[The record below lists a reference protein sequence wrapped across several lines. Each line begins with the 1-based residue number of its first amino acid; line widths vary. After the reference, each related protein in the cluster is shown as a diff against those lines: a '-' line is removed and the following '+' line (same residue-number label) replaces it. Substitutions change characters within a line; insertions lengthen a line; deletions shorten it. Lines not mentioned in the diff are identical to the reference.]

1 MMLSMSNVSAA
12 QAENYY
18 ESDDYYTAGLADDES
33 PVKVGNVQVKVARSS
48 DSKGRSTALTGDLG
62 QQSVKVD
69 QSSPK
74 IDLNLPAQW
83 QGKGAI
89 ALGLS
94 GSVEPAHF
102 RTLLHGQ
109 DLQGHNLHAKAIN
122 LDTHRAATDYTFS
135 APKSVSIAALIQR
148 DDRVLMAHDR
158 AVAVALAVLE
168 DRYTQARISTPT
180 GRQKVTTANLIAAVF
195 RHETS
200 RDQDPQLHSHCVTI
214 NTTQLP
220 DGSWRSMSNEAV
232 IAQQKLLG
240 QIYQN
245 ELAYQL
251 RQYGYGIDPR
261 PNGQFELTGY
271 SQAVLDRYST
281 RSHAIAAYLEHR
293 AQATGEPVT
302 AADRKQATLKTRKNK
317 AKGIPR
323 EVLLQS
329 WQADLEAQGLTLPP
343 IPNSELNGLL
353 IRDGA
358 VNSCVNEDVN
368 HVVNSSVNHCSERDT
383 LFSRS
388 QMERFALEHH
398 LGEQSFTDLNAAFA
412 ANRELIKVDLQK
424 DRYTT
429 QTAIDRELET
439 LRLMR
444 QGQGQVGEIAA
455 LAEVTQLTQH
465 LTLTEGQRQALEFSA
480 TTTDRVIGWQGVAG
494 AGKTYS
500 LYRLGELA
508 ASKGYTV
515 RGFAPSAEAANV
527 LGREAEIPSDT
538 VASWLNAKPNPA
550 ALLEKELWI
559 VDEAG
564 LLSAKDA
571 QALLQKAAQQ
581 QARVILVGDTRQLS
595 AVEAGNPFQSLQA
608 GGMATVRLDESLR
621 QRTASLKAAVAL
633 VANGHIES
641 GLDAL
646 KQAGCLQEIPDPAQR
661 LQQIAQDYL
670 SLSAAQ
676 QAETLVIAGTHQE
689 RLELVQA
696 IRAGLQARDLLGQN
710 VCTIQGLRPKDLTT
724 AQAQYIWHYE
734 IGDVVQPQRHYPQ
747 LGLQKHQRYTVLG
760 RDPETNRLWLQAEFG
775 QHLTINPAH
784 CEQKTVYQVQEIPIA
799 VGDRLRW
806 TQNNRAA
813 GIRNGQI
820 FTLQQ
825 LDPQGHAQIR
835 YDDGQIAAITLSGQ
849 QPIDYAWMSTTYSAQ
864 GKTAERVLVATEA
877 MNSRES
883 FYVAVSRAKTHLTL
897 YTANT
902 AELTRRAQISR
913 ANATVLPLYQQ
924 VCYAQTPQTSAS
936 ARPDSLHSGDAIRRL
951 RDRLAAA
958 LPEDWPLRA
967 GIERL
972 HRGASPNPRTVE
984 SIARTVAAISLRRR
998 QATVL
1003 EPLAKPDPEWQ
1014 RQAER
1019 LLQGAQLLLQVSGRT
1034 DPDGRRRVKGH
1045 NYGLEQEGQTL
1056 TLYRWSLGP
1065 SRKEEILTYKGQT
1078 REWVTELSGEEM
1090 RAIGDVLHQGVQ
1102 ISQHRREE
1110 EMKRS
1115 RSRDRGMEA

>member
-18 ESDDYYTAGLADDES
+18 ESDDYYTAGLADDGS
-33 PVKVGNVQVKVARSS
+33 QVKA
-48 DSKGRSTALTGDLG
+48 DNLQA
-62 QQSVKVD
+62 KV
-69 QSSPK
+69 
-74 IDLNLPAQW
+74 DLNLPAQW

-89 ALGLS
+89 SLGLS
-94 GSVEPAHF
+94 GPVEPAHF

-122 LDTHRAATDYTFS
+122 LKTHRAATDYTFS
-135 APKSVSIAALIQR
+135 APKSVSLAALIQR
-148 DDRVLMAHDR
+148 DDRVLIAHDR
-158 AVAVALAVLE
+158 AVSVALAVLE
-168 DRYTQARISTPT
+168 ARYTQARIGTPT
-180 GRQKVTTANLIAAVF
+180 GRQKVITGNLIAAVF
-195 RHETS
+195 CHETS

-214 NTTQLP
+214 NATQLP

-251 RQYGYGIDPR
+251 WQCGYGIDPR

-271 SQAVLDRYST
+271 GQDVLDRYST
-281 RSHAIAAYLEHR
+281 RSHAIAAYLERR

-323 EVLLQS
+323 EVLLQG

-343 IPNSELNGLL
+343 IPNSRLNGLL
-353 IRDGA
+353 IRDSA
-358 VNSCVNEDVN
+358 VNSLVNEDVN

-398 LGEQSFTDLNAAFA
+398 LGEQSFADLNAAFA
-412 ANRELIKVDLQK
+412 ANKELIKVDLQK

-444 QGQGQVGEIAA
+444 QGQGQVGAIAS
-455 LAEVTQLTQH
+455 LAEVNQLTQH
-465 LTLTEGQRQALEFSA
+465 LTLTEGQRQAVEFSA

-500 LYRLGELA
+500 LYRLSQLA

-515 RGFAPSAEAANV
+515 RGVAPSAEAANV

-538 VASWLNAKPNPA
+538 VASFLNAKPDPA
-550 ALLEKELWI
+550 ALLGKEIWI

-595 AVEAGNPFQSLQA
+595 AVEAGNPFKSLQT
-608 GGMATVRLDESLR
+608 GGMATVHLDESLR
-621 QRTASLKAAVAL
+621 QRTASLKTAVAL
-633 VANGHIES
+633 VANGHIEP

-646 KQAGCLQEIPDPAQR
+646 KQAGCLQEIPDSTQR

-689 RLELVQA
+689 RLALTQA
-696 IRAGLQARDLLGQN
+696 IRAGLQARDRLGPD
-710 VCTIQGLRPKDLTT
+710 VCTLQSLRAKNLTI

-734 IGDVVQPQRHYPQ
+734 VGDVVVSQRDYPRQ
-747 LGLQKHQRYTVLG
+747 GLQKHQRYTVLG
-760 RDPETNRLWLQAEFG
+760 RDPETNRLWLQAESG
-775 QHLTINPAH
+775 QHLTLNPAH
-784 CEQKTVYQVQEIPIA
+784 CEQKTVYQVQALPIA

-806 TQNNRAA
+806 TQNNRTA
-813 GIRNGQI
+813 GIRNGQT
-820 FTLQQ
+820 FTIGQ
-825 LDPQGHAQIR
+825 LDSQGIALVK
-835 YDDGQIAAITLSGQ
+835 YDDGQSAQINLSGQ
-849 QPIDYAWMSTTYSAQ
+849 QSVDYAWVATTYSAQ
-864 GKTAERVLVATEA
+864 GKTADRVLVATDA
-877 MNSRES
+877 MSSRES
-883 FYVAVSRAKTHLTL
+883 FYVAVSRAKSHLTL
-897 YTANT
+897 YTANL
-902 AELTRRAQISR
+902 AEFTRLAQTSR
-913 ANATVLPLYQQ
+913 ANATALTLYQQ
-924 VCYAQTPQTSAS
+924 VCYAQTPQTSAFAHS
-936 ARPDSLHSGDAIRRL
+936 DPLHRGDAVRRL

-958 LPEDWPLRA
+958 LPEDWQLRA
-967 GIERL
+967 GVERL
-972 HRGASPNPRTVE
+972 DRGASPDPSAAE
-984 SIARTVAAISLRRR
+984 SIARTVAAIAQRRR

-1003 EPLAKPDPEWQ
+1003 VPPVAPGSDRQ

-1019 LLQGAQLLLQVSGRT
+1019 LLQGAQALLQVSGR
-1034 DPDGRRRVKGH
+1034 DYPDDSRTVKTQ
-1045 NYGLEQEGQTL
+1045 NYGLVQDGQML
-1056 TLYRWSLGP
+1056 TLYQLELQP
-1065 SRKEEILTYKGQT
+1065 KRKHEILTYDGQT
-1078 REWVTELSGEEM
+1078 REWSTGLSGDQM
-1090 RAIGDVLHQGVQ
+1090 RAIADVFHQAVHLAQQRQQ
-1102 ISQHRREE
+1102 IETQRA
-1110 EMKRS
+1110 RS
-1115 RSRDRGMEA
+1115 SDRGLEL